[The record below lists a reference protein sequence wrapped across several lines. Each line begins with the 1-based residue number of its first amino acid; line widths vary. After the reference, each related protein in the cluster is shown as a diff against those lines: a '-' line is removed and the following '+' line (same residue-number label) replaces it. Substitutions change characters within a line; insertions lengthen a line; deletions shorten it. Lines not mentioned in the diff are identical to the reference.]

1 MSRLYIRAK
10 GSRSML
16 TRTAVDQAIAEI
28 LYNFDGKGHDVGYVR
43 LEAEASVDRSKYVYT
58 LTFVD
63 ERSGREQRLGTW
75 EVTKADPREIKAVLK
90 ADKLQPKLF

>member
-16 TRTAVDQAIAEI
+16 TRTVVDHAMAEI
-28 LYNFDGKGHDVGYVR
+28 LYNFDGKGYDLGYVR
-43 LEAEASVDRSKYVYT
+43 LEAEASVDRSKYIYT

-63 ERSGREQRLGTW
+63 TYSCREKRLGTW
-75 EVTKADPREIKAVLK
+75 EITKADPREIKAVLK
-90 ADKLQPKLF
+90 TDKSQPRLF